1 MLFIFP
7 RSLNKSLLLNEN
19 FAFLLKSIQF
29 GLFLIHSAYTGKI
42 LLFTE
47 KLNLMCISNLLE
59 FLRNPIKQLKKG
71 FMDFL
76 CIYLIRVDFLHRL
89 NLWIYCELFLFL
101 VVMPLFWLL
110 CRLNFELICRRPYL
124 NRISYSFTYLYSRFK
139 SLLVYPFCRRKY

>member
-7 RSLNKSLLLNEN
+7 RSLNKSLFLNEN

-29 GLFLIHSAYTGKI
+29 AYTGKI

-101 VVMPLFWLL
+101 VVMPLF
-110 CRLNFELICRRPYL
+110 
-124 NRISYSFTYLYSRFK
+124 
-139 SLLVYPFCRRKY
+139 